1 MSALEPLLLALGLG
15 CAQAS
20 GPPPSTSSPAPPAPA
35 PSSPVV
41 EKPMITSLTAGL
53 RPEHLGARPLLD
65 RVEGQRH
72 GRVQARRTYPDGAQ
86 YLAFLDPQAPGETP
100 TWTAFPALS
109 AQGVA
114 ELRRAVEEELLSGK
128 AGGQPLVDEA
138 GPSGGAGTLTWVAY
152 GEAGEVVVR
161 TPSGSYDRLPAF
173 VRRLDEAVSQGVQRA
188 E

>member
-1 MSALEPLLLALGLG
+1 MSAPELIAIALGLA

-20 GPPPSTSSPAPPAPA
+20 GPPPVASSPAAPAPA
-35 PSSPVV
+35 PSNPVV
-41 EKPMITSLTAGL
+41 EKPMITSLTVGL
-53 RPEHLGARPLLD
+53 RPEHVAARPLLD

-86 YLAFLDPQAPGETP
+86 YLAFVDPHAPGEAP

-128 AGGQPLVDEA
+128 ASGQALVDEA

-161 TPSGSYDRLPAF
+161 TPSGTYDRLPAF
-173 VRRLDEAVSQGVQRA
+173 VRRLDEAVSQGVRRA